1 MKKPLKHYITVN
13 NKKYSYTL
21 QKKGKKTTYVECEAA
36 NIGQEFLNEDIP
48 GLLNDLGNL
57 IIAEKEYKKQQEEMI
72 RFRVSAEDKRQIE
85 KNAIKKGYP
94 SVSSFLRDLGLGKA

>member
-1 MKKPLKHYITVN
+1 MKKLIKHFITIN

-21 QKKGKKTTYVECEAA
+21 KKAGKLTHVHCEAA
-36 NIGQEFLNEDIP
+36 CISQKFPNEDIP

-72 RFRVSAEDKRQIE
+72 RFRVSTEDKKKIE